1 MRLHRPAAN
10 RFEERGP
17 TRLKR
22 LVAWPCSQISLL
34 SENVANCPRLKV
46 LRLEENCLQISSI
59 PTSLLADSQ
68 VSLLAV
74 EGNLFELKDLQ
85 EKEGYEAVST
95 LASSASQTLRRPI
108 RARGPV
114 LNWRSFGT
122 TKARSHL
129 RCSAKSV
136 LQSGTGYSARLGPF
150 PLPRCRRGP

>member
-1 MRLHRPAAN
+1 M
-10 RFEERGP
+10 
-17 TRLKR
+17 
-22 LVAWPCSQISLL
+22 AWPCSQISLL

-95 LASSASQTLRRPI
+95 LAFSAPQTL
-108 RARGPV
+108 
-114 LNWRSFGT
+114 
-122 TKARSHL
+122 
-129 RCSAKSV
+129 
-136 LQSGTGYSARLGPF
+136 
-150 PLPRCRRGP
+150 